1 MAPSLM
7 SLLKSL
13 FRDSEWSR
21 TNDRRHDLRITVW
34 VRWVAV
40 IGWLV
45 VNNYRPDLDAP
56 SYIPNNLLGLA
67 VLLFN
72 AYIHFRLRKGQTV
85 SWQSA
90 LALSIVD
97 LVAISWGLLN
107 SDGFF
112 NGHYVLYY
120 PALAL
125 FSVMFSSFAACLIC
139 GIVVSLVYTA
149 ISIESV
155 PNYSLNGEQETIL
168 LVRIFAMFVVIAC
181 VNLVARYERLRRRE
195 AVAQALE
202 LQRERIELS
211 RTIHDTVAQTTY
223 MLSIGIETA
232 RRLANHSNQALINS
246 LDATHTLAQT
256 ILWEIQAP
264 LEGGSLFRDNE
275 LGSVLRSHLV
285 TFTDLTSIPVHLTL
299 EGEEPPLSPGTKG
312 LIFSIIHNSLTN
324 VVRHSEATNVSIS
337 LEFGTEGISLSV
349 MDNGVGLPDDYSNRG
364 EGILSML
371 DSAEQLGGRLE
382 VSSDRPEP
390 GTVVTCWL
398 PNALEQG
405 GR

>member
-275 LGSVLRSHLV
+275 LGSVLKSHLV